1 MVDNDAPRV
10 VKALRRCVKEPFPQ
24 RLVIDFMVH
33 EKYEDDDGVISRAL
47 HPTQPRQRF
56 RRLRRAHLLV
66 RCDRALRVGINGSMR
81 ADECVP
87 QPPIRDVESIPRRH
101 EEIQRNLDWKVVLL
115 LSGDIRVIRRTVA
128 ARAAENAHVAAAH
141 DDVVDWSQRDGS
153 TFAPAAAEN
162 AEQDRDAKCELI
174 ERTVETG
181 FASDELEGLG
191 AHRAVRE
198 EEVAHDAIRRRG
210 GDRLA
215 SKTDVNGR
223 SFGDWRRDDL
233 RVEAQ
238 VVVLSFQRHVS
249 KRREGRR
256 YRRTLALFKLMMLT
270 PARVLLHFAPRY
282 AGAVRQPAREIE
294 APLSHRRHR
303 AAAVCS
309 KLVLPLI
316 LTLAP

>member
-1 MVDNDAPRV
+1 MLAPFSEARFVVDNDAPRV

-66 RCDRALRVGINGSMR
+66 RCDRALRVGIDGAMR
-81 ADECVP
+81 ADERVP
-87 QPPIRDVESIPRRH
+87 EAPVRVVEPIPRRH

-115 LSGDIRVIRRTVA
+115 LSRDLRVVRRTVA
-128 ARAAENAHVAAAH
+128 ARAAENARVAAAH

-153 TFAPAAAEN
+153 TFARAAAEN
-162 AEQDRDAKCELI
+162 AEQDRDAKCELT

-181 FASDELEGLG
+181 FAIDELEGLG

-198 EEVAHDAIRRRG
+198 EEIAHDAIRRRG
-210 GDRLA
+210 GYRLT

-223 SFGDWRRDDL
+223 SFGDRRRDDL

-238 VVVLSFQRHVS
+238 VVVLSFQRRVS
-249 KRREGRR
+249 ERREGLR
-256 YRRTLALFKLMMLT
+256 YRGTFVLLELI
-270 PARVLLHFAPRY
+270 PARVLLHFAPR
-282 AGAVRQPAREIE
+282 
-294 APLSHRRHR
+294 
-303 AAAVCS
+303 
-309 KLVLPLI
+309 
-316 LTLAP
+316 